1 MTFYGGIMENLEK
14 NNQLSMN
21 RITFKLALPSIME
34 MFLHT
39 LLGIADTAMVGA
51 LGGYAI
57 AAISLTDNPVMLLI
71 AVFAALSVGTTAL
84 VARFIGAKN
93 YKDGEDTILQSL
105 FLSLV
110 LSIIFSLVGL
120 LLSKNIVVLMGAEPD
135 VVPYATK
142 YMRIIMLGLPGL
154 IITLIMSGA
163 LRGSG
168 DTRTPMIVT
177 GIANVLN
184 IIGNFLLIF
193 ESRTVSLSLPL
204 LDESFS
210 IFIPGAGLGVAGAGI
225 ATTVGRYI
233 ATFLILRILFNPKGE
248 YNLDFSDFKIN
259 KVIIRRIFKVGL
271 PAAGEQ
277 LLFRSAQLAFF
288 RIVASLGTVMIAA
301 HKITITAESISFMP
315 GWGFALAAT
324 TLVGQY
330 LGAEDKY
337 NAKKGGYTAAYM
349 AVSMMSVLGVVFFFF
364 PEIFINIFTDDPEIS
379 KYAVICLKIVAIAQ
393 PFLAIAMVFA
403 GALRGAGDTKTVLI
417 ATGLTSWVV
426 RVGLGYI
433 LAIKMGY
440 GLPGAWVAM
449 VLDFGIRGIVFLLLF
464 KKGSWQNIEV

>member
-1 MTFYGGIMENLEK
+1 MENIEK
-14 NNQLSMN
+14 NKQLKMN
-21 RITFKLALPSIME
+21 RITINLALPSIME
-34 MFLHT
+34 MFLQS

-57 AAISLTDNPVMLLI
+57 AAISLADNPVMLLI

-105 FLSLV
+105 FISLI
-110 LSIIFSLVGL
+110 LSIIFSLVGF
-120 LLSKNIVVLMGAEPD
+120 LLSKNIVVLMGAEEQI
-135 VVPYATK
+135 VPYASK

-154 IITLIMSGA
+154 IVTLIMSGA

-168 DTRTPMIVT
+168 DTRTPMIVN
-177 GIANVLN
+177 GIANILN

-193 ESRTVSLSLPL
+193 ESRTISLNLPFIEESVS
-204 LDESFS
+204 F
-210 IFIPGAGLGVAGAGI
+210 FMPGAGLGVTGAGI
-225 ATTVGRYI
+225 ATTAGRYI
-233 ATFLILRILFNPKGE
+233 AAFLILRILFNPKGK
-248 YNLDFSDFKIN
+248 YNLDFADFKIN
-259 KVIIRRIFKVGL
+259 KEIIRRMFKVGL

-330 LGAEDKY
+330 LGAEDKD
-337 NAKKGGYTAAYM
+337 NAKKGGYTAGYM
-349 AVSMMSVLGVVFFFF
+349 AVSIMTFLGIVFFFF
-364 PEIFINIFTDDPEIS
+364 PEFFIRIFTDDPDITY
-379 KYAVICLKIVAIAQ
+379 YAVICLRIVAIAQ

-417 ATGLTSWVV
+417 TTGLTSWVV
-426 RVGLGYI
+426 RVGLGYF
-433 LAIKMGY
+433 LAIQLGY
-440 GLPGAWVAM
+440 GLTGAWIAM
-449 VLDFGIRGIVFLLLF
+449 VLDFAIRGIAFLLLF
-464 KKGSWQNIEV
+464 KKGDWQSIEV

>member
-1 MTFYGGIMENLEK
+1 MENLEK
-14 NNQLSMN
+14 NNQLSMS
-21 RITFKLALPSIME
+21 RITLNLALPSIME
-34 MFLHT
+34 MFLQT

-93 YKDGEDTILQSL
+93 YKDGEDTMLQSL
-105 FLSLV
+105 FVSLV
-110 LSIIFSLVGL
+110 FSIVFSLVGF
-120 LLSKNIVVLMGAEPD
+120 LLSKNIIILMGAEPD

-168 DTRTPMIVT
+168 DTRTPMIVN
-177 GIANVLN
+177 GIANILN

-193 ESRTVSLSLPL
+193 ESRTVSLSLPF
-204 LDESFS
+204 LDESISF
-210 IFIPGAGLGVAGAGI
+210 FMPGAGLGVTGAGI
-225 ATTVGRYI
+225 ATTLGRYI
-233 ATFLILRILFNPKGE
+233 AAALILRILFNPKGE

-259 KVIIRRIFKVGL
+259 KTIIRRIFKVGL

-330 LGAEDKY
+330 LGAEDKD
-337 NAKKGGYTAAYM
+337 NAKKGGFTAAYM
-349 AVSMMSVLGVVFFFF
+349 AVSMMSVLGIVFFFF
-364 PEIFINIFTDDPEIS
+364 PEIFIRIFTKDPDIS
-379 KYAVICLKIVAIAQ
+379 HYAVICLRIVAVAQ

-417 ATGLTSWVV
+417 TTGLTSWVV

-449 VLDFGIRGIVFLLLF
+449 VLDFGIRGIAFMLLF